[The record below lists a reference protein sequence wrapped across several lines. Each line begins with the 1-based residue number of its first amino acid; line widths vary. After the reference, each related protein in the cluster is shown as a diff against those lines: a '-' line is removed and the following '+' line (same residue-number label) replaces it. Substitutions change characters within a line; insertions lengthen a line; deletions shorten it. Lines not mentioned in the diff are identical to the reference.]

1 MISMRRTLL
10 PGMLAAMGLGS
21 LWSSIVSAADPPL
34 CNTPA
39 SYRLFNPSTMGPRT
53 SGCGRCEPIPCANPG
68 FFLDNPRGTGVDDPW
83 RPPQKWP
90 ETRYPVVPAYTRPS
104 YGFYETSWRVLP
116 LCNPAPY
123 VAGPL
128 SPANLAYHQPPLP
141 QIAPIPA
148 QQPPGANSANPPLPR
163 PPVVPPAVQA
173 SPGGPAA
180 ATPPAAKSPNPNG
193 QTAPGG
199 VPTAVPPVPLQPQKP
214 TEPTNELQPQVPKA
228 TPPTNP
234 PRLRGPNQGGLPL
247 DGPQRSAMLESPA
260 QEETEIRVQPF

>member
-10 PGMLAAMGLGS
+10 PGMLATIGLGS

-53 SGCGRCEPIPCANPG
+53 SGCGRNEPLPNCNPG
-68 FFLDNPRGTGVDDPW
+68 WFLDNPRGTGVDDPW

-128 SPANLAYHQPPLP
+128 SPPNLAYHQPPMP
-141 QIAPIPA
+141 PVAPIPA
-148 QQPPGANSANPPLPR
+148 QQA
-163 PPVVPPAVQA
+163 
-173 SPGGPAA
+173 
-180 ATPPAAKSPNPNG
+180 PAAKVVAGHG
-193 QTAPGG
+193 QRQPRAPQQRKDNRQRSHFQASGQRVRPLG
-199 VPTAVPPVPLQPQKP
+199 AVEK
-214 TEPTNELQPQVPKA
+214 
-228 TPPTNP
+228 
-234 PRLRGPNQGGLPL
+234 LPIP
-247 DGPQRSAMLESPA
+247 PQRPA
-260 QEETEIRVQPF
+260 PRRRFEQRSRGERHPGRVGQRPQHERRRPRKRS